1 MGRQPER
8 ANSDSRQV
16 GERWLLEFPFRAGRL
31 CLDFLA
37 TLGSRNRLNIERLRT
52 TADLLRWFDQA
63 ALGTVAFAGEDDLQ
77 VARELREAIFTT
89 VTAVPARTSGTIQ
102 TINLA
107 ALPAP
112 LTPRLDDAG
121 RGRSWAPGGTPSA
134 ALSTIARDAIDLVS
148 SPLIE
153 RVRECA
159 GPDCTLLFLDS
170 SRPGRRR
177 WCAMDVCGNQ
187 AKAESLRSKRRQAER
202 RVDTR
207 G

>member
-1 MGRQPER
+1 VGRQHEE
-8 ANSDSRQV
+8 ANS
-16 GERWLLEFPFRAGRL
+16 GLPEEAEGWLLEFPFRAGRL

-37 TLGSRNRLNIERLRT
+37 TLGSRSRLNIERLRT
-52 TADLLRWFDQA
+52 AADLLRWFEQA
-63 ALGTVAFAGEDDLQ
+63 GLGTVALTSEDDLQ
-77 VARELREAIFTT
+77 AALELREAIFTT
-89 VTAVPARTSGTIQ
+89 VTGVPGGTREAIP

-112 LTPRLDDAG
+112 LIPCLNDAG
-121 RGRSWAPGGTPSA
+121 RGRSWATGGTSSA

-159 GPDCTLLFLDS
+159 GSDCTLLFLDS

-187 AKAESLRSKRRQAER
+187 AKAESLRSKRRQLE
-202 RVDTR
+202 
-207 G
+207 